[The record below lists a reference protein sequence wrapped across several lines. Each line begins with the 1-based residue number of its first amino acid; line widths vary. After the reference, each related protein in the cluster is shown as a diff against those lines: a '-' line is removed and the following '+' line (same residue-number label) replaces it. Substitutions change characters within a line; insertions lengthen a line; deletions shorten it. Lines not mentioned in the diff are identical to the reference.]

1 MNVNKKFDRFKQ
13 WGRERMGSEVKTDN
27 SEDFKMLELEMSLRQ
42 EGESNADKHLTRDLL
57 LTQVQV
63 WSVSNNPLPA
73 ISSPSP
79 AATKAR
85 AKRNTSPSATLP
97 TS

>member
-42 EGESNADKHLTRDLL
+42 EGKPFSNLVKLLSRDNLL
-57 LTQVQV
+57 I
-63 WSVSNNPLPA
+63 PD
-73 ISSPSP
+73 
-79 AATKAR
+79 
-85 AKRNTSPSATLP
+85 
-97 TS
+97 